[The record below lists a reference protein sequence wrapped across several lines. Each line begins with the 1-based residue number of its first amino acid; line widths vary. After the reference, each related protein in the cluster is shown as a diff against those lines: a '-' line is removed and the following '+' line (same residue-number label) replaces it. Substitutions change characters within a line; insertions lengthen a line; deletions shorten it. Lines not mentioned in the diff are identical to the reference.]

1 MPRASPSMRHRLRIG
16 AVVGQVVDDQRLP
29 APGGIADEPHD
40 RRHLRVADRRVP
52 PRRLGSFT
60 ASTGLSQADGCL
72 LVADALAAFYASAA
86 LIVNDT
92 WGRAVLRL
100 P

>member
-1 MPRASPSMRHRLRIG
+1 MPTNLTTVVIFVLLT
-16 AVVGQVVDDQRLP
+16 AVFLL
-29 APGGIADEPHD
+29 AA
-40 RRHLRVADRRVP
+40 
-52 PRRLGSFT
+52 LGSFT

-72 LVADALAAFYASAA
+72 LVADALAAFYASVA